1 MRRYARVAFK
11 IFNRAGAWVQ
21 PIKSTAPGAEP
32 DKAPRIFGNSQYR
45 IAADTAGISRVV
57 PVVMKLTCNGIE
69 TIEAAAVG
77 ADPDH
82 TLAVFMNMRHSA
94 GWKLE
99 WIVRG

>member
-1 MRRYARVAFK
+1 ARVAFK

-57 PVVMKLTCNGIE
+57 PVVMKLTCNVIE
-69 TIEAAAVG
+69 MIESAVDDS
-77 ADPDH
+77 DPDH
-82 TLAVFMNMRHSA
+82 SLAVFMNMRHSV
-94 GWKLE
+94 GWILV